1 MKSIKY
7 GLLPLMV
14 VWAVSCGKEPEPKQ
28 EVADEK
34 FNEYLML
41 YFDTDKNGE
50 LSEAEILAVEEMD
63 CSYWGIRSLEGISRF
78 SNLRILHCYSN
89 LLQELDVSMLKK
101 LDTLYCYR
109 NELEGLD
116 VSGCASLRELSC
128 HTNQLTELD
137 VSGCVSLRALSC
149 HTNQLTELD
158 VDGCS
163 ALVSLVASSNSL
175 KRLEIRNHPALQY
188 VSCGDNALEFLDLSG
203 CTALDELY
211 FQGGGTVK
219 EVNLSGCSSLGGLH
233 LEGTDIDA
241 RLGLESLN
249 LNGCTSLT
257 SLDCSYNLLTVLDVS
272 DCTALTYLD
281 CSYNQLTSLNLEN
294 NPLLEVGNSSWWC
307 DGNEYH
313 VMTTNNRFDL
323 SLLPGDFEVA
333 KASDWSGG
341 TVKGNILTFTGD
353 KTNYEGQVC
362 ASYTYQTGYTG
373 EDEDCKTVRFTLVC
387 DNFN

>member
-14 VWAVSCGKEPEPKQ
+14 LWAVSCGKEPEPKQ

-78 SNLRILHCYSN
+78 SNLRILHCHGN
-89 LLQELDVSMLKK
+89 LLQELDVAMLKK

-109 NELEGLD
+109 NELERLD
-116 VSGCASLRELSC
+116 VSGCTALTRLSC
-128 HTNQLTELD
+128 YSNQLTNLD
-137 VSGCVSLRALSC
+137 VSGCTTLEDLDCRS
-149 HTNQLTELD
+149 NQLT
-158 VDGCS
+158 
-163 ALVSLVASSNSL
+163 SLNV
-175 KRLEIRNHPALQY
+175 
-188 VSCGDNALEFLDLSG
+188 SG
-203 CTALDELY
+203 CTAL
-211 FQGGGTVK
+211 
-219 EVNLSGCSSLGGLH
+219 
-233 LEGTDIDA
+233 
-241 RLGLESLN
+241 R
-249 LNGCTSLT
+249 
-257 SLDCSYNLLTVLDVS
+257 
-272 DCTALTYLD
+272 YLD

-294 NPLLEVGNSSWWC
+294 NPLLEVGNSPWWC

-341 TVKGNILTFTGD
+341 TMKGNILTFTGD

-362 ASYTYQTGYTG
+362 ASYTYQTAYTG

>member
-14 VWAVSCGKEPEPKQ
+14 ILAVSCGKEPKPKQ

-109 NELEGLD
+109 NELERLD

-137 VSGCVSLRALSC
+137 V
-149 HTNQLTELD
+149 
-158 VDGCS
+158 DGCS
-163 ALVSLVASSNSL
+163 ALVDLVASSNSL

-188 VSCGDNALEFLDLSG
+188 VSCGDNALELLDLSG

-211 FQGGGTVK
+211 FQGGTVK
-219 EVNLSGCSSLGGLH
+219 EVNLSGCSSLRGFSI
-233 LEGTDIDA
+233 EES
-241 RLGLESLN
+241 GLESLN
-249 LNGCTSLT
+249 LNGCTSMT
-257 SLDCSYNLLTVLDVS
+257 SFVCSDNLLTVLDAS
-272 DCTALTYLD
+272 DCTALTYFD

-294 NPLLEVGNSSWWC
+294 NPLLEVGNSHWWC

>member
-14 VWAVSCGKEPEPKQ
+14 LWAVSCGKEPKPKQ

-63 CSYWGIRSLEGISRF
+63 CSYWGIRSLDGISRF
-78 SNLRILHCYSN
+78 SNLRILHCHTN

-109 NELEGLD
+109 NELERLD

-128 HTNQLTELD
+128 Y
-137 VSGCVSLRALSC
+137 
-149 HTNQLTELD
+149 TNQLTELD

-188 VSCGDNALEFLDLSG
+188 VSCGDNALELLDLSG

-211 FQGGGTVK
+211 FQGGTVK
-219 EVNLSGCSSLGGLH
+219 EVNLSGCSSLGGLR
-233 LEGTDIDA
+233 LRGTGIDA

-249 LNGCTSLT
+249 LNECTSLT
-257 SLDCSYNLLTVLDVS
+257 SLDCAYNLLTVLDVS
-272 DCTALTYLD
+272 DCTALAYLA

-294 NPLLEVGNSSWWC
+294 NPLLEFGHGYWLC

>member
-14 VWAVSCGKEPEPKQ
+14 LLAVSCGKEPEPKQ

-78 SNLRILHCYSN
+78 SNLRILHCHGN
-89 LLQELDVSMLKK
+89 LLQELDVAMLKK

-109 NELEGLD
+109 NELERLD
-116 VSGCASLRELSC
+116 VSGCTALTRLSC
-128 HTNQLTELD
+128 YSNQLTNLD
-137 VSGCVSLRALSC
+137 VS
-149 HTNQLTELD
+149 
-158 VDGCS
+158 GCS
-163 ALVSLVASSNSL
+163 ALVSLEASSNSL

-188 VSCGDNALEFLDLSG
+188 VSCGDNALEILDLSG
-203 CTALDELY
+203 CTALEELY
-211 FQGGGTVK
+211 CQGGTVK
-219 EVNLSGCSSLGGLH
+219 ELNLSGCSSLGDLR
-233 LEGTDIDA
+233 LAGTDIDA

-249 LNGCTSLT
+249 LSGCTSLT
-257 SLDCSYNLLTVLDVS
+257 SLDCPYNLLTVLDVS
-272 DCTALTYLD
+272 DCAALDYLK
-281 CSYNQLTSLNLEN
+281 CGYNQLTSLNLEN
-294 NPLLEVGNSSWWC
+294 NPVLMDVYSDWYY
-307 DGNEYH
+307 GNEYH

-373 EDEDCKTVRFTLVC
+373 ENEDYKTVRFTLVC